1 MGDRSGWFASNGCYD
16 VTRMELNRIECCDNV
31 AGMRRL
37 PAGCVALTVTSP
49 PFDQMRKGFPTRWSP
64 LRLAKQLLRITRRG
78 GVAAV
83 EIDEQ
88 MANGVESCTS
98 HRMVLDFVEA
108 GWSKKQELVIVQTG
122 TPYPHSNRYHKTAHS
137 VIVFC
142 NGTDFRFEPN
152 WLEDRPNVSAGKLL
166 KRSNGDRFGNRRY
179 VVQGKRVPLFGR
191 RSDVWRY
198 SPHDHGADQNERTVV
213 ISGQTSAI
221 PTMHL
226 RLARDLIVT
235 YSRAGDLVFDP
246 FAGSGTTLIA
256 AMLARCDYL
265 GFEIVPE
272 HVALAE
278 KRLERW
284 NRASE
289 RRKAPFRRPRVN
301 APPPAEI
308 LSRSERVE
316 LERQIVLAIE
326 TAGGTFDERLAR
338 WQQQTGKSKSAFYRR
353 RDELRKR

>member
-1 MGDRSGWFASNGCYD
+1 
-16 VTRMELNRIECCDNV
+16 MEFNRIECCDNI
-31 AGMRRL
+31 AGMRKL

-49 PFDQMRKGFPTRWSP
+49 PFDEMRKGFPTRWSP

-88 MANGVESCTS
+88 MAKGVESCTS

-198 SPHDHGADQNERTVV
+198 SPHDHGAEQKERTVV
-213 ISGQTSAI
+213 ISGQESAI

-235 YSRAGDLVFDP
+235 YSRPGDFVFDP

-272 HVALAE
+272 HVSLAE
-278 KRLERW
+278 ARLERW
-284 NRASE
+284 KRASE
-289 RRKAPFRRPRVN
+289 RRKSQFRRPKLH

-308 LSRSERVE
+308 LSRSERAE
-316 LERQIVLAIE
+316 LERQIVLEIE

-353 RDELRKR
+353 RDELRM